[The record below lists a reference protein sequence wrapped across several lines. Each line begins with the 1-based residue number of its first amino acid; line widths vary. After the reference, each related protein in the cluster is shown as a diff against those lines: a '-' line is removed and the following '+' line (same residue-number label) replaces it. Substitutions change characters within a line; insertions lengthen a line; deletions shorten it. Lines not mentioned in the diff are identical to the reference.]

1 MKPSQLGVKAVAVLA
16 MIVFLV
22 TTFAPMA
29 WAGDN
34 VILTFNTP
42 TRLENMEVGLSW
54 FTFDGKEMDY
64 NYPSFELVAID
75 GVPWQ
80 DTVHAE
86 AIKADFGFYT
96 VDSSFHKH
104 PELMEIVL
112 DKRFNGRGFEVW
124 ELLEQ
129 GKTAP
134 EVKEILLNRSPRTPK
149 AYAFDCESISK
160 NELDAKLQA
169 RYGEPVDAFGI
180 RLSRSAIAKAE
191 PPKSQPNETPIEEL
205 LPSEAP
211 GELTVALFLDRMDY
225 SVGKDGV
232 WTKAKMNVAPLSEQG
247 RTLVPLRGV
256 LEQFGATVDWL
267 PETRQI
273 TAHLGDKEVMLTL
286 GSTTALVN
294 GTAFVLDVPPKVID
308 GHTLIP
314 LRFVSEQLGM
324 SVKWD
329 DASRS
334 VTIKQ
339 K

>member
-16 MIVFLV
+16 MIVFSV

-80 DTVHAE
+80 DTSFAE
-86 AIKADFGFYT
+86 DIKKDFGHYRDLSRFE
-96 VDSSFHKH
+96 KH
-104 PELMEIVL
+104 PELLEIVL

-129 GKTAP
+129 GKSAS
-134 EVKEILLNRSPRTPK
+134 EVKEILLSRSPKTPK
-149 AYAFDCESISK
+149 AYAFDCKPISK
-160 NELDAKLQA
+160 NELDTLLQS
-169 RYGEPVDAFGI
+169 RYGVSVDAFGMRI
-180 RLSRSAIAKAE
+180 SGEPTVE
-191 PPKSQPNETPIEEL
+191 PPKENGLPD

-211 GELTVALFLDRMDY
+211 DGVAVVLYLDRTEY
-225 SVGKDGV
+225 SVAADGT
-232 WTKAKMNVAPLSEQG
+232 WEKARMDAAPVNDNG

-267 PETRQI
+267 PEDKQIETR
-273 TAHLGDKEVMLTL
+273 LGDKEVTLTL
-286 GSTTALVN
+286 GSIRALVN
-294 GTAFVLDVPPKVID
+294 GKEAQLDIPPKVVD

-314 LRFVSEQLGM
+314 SRFVSEQLGM

-329 DASRS
+329 GENRS
-334 VTIKQ
+334 ITIRQGKSN
-339 K
+339 